1 MRKIIIIILF
11 CIGVIFA
18 QNNYPI
24 VLIHGFMG
32 WGEDE
37 MGGYNY
43 WGGREDYSQMLRD
56 QGHIVFTV
64 SVGPVSSNWDR
75 AIEVYTQLKGGQVD
89 YGLAH
94 AEKFNIIQKPVLK
107 SFEALYPEWDE
118 NHPVHLVGHSMG
130 GQTARMLQYLL
141 TQEISE
147 NEKTND
153 LEKSEF
159 LGQSHLNWIRSI
171 TSISTP
177 HNGTTLANVVSKT
190 IPFVQ
195 YFVGLAEVVGTR
207 FYDFDL
213 EQWSFSRGKDETW
226 AGYVK
231 RMRTHDAWATKNISS
246 WDLSIVGAQ
255 ELNNFLLAD
264 PDVYYFSIS
273 TSTTERSEDSPN
285 HIPIEGTSL
294 LIRSRSKILGSRV
307 AYWADGAS
315 TDSTWFEND
324 GIVNTISMAG
334 PTTGKN
340 GADPIVSYDENEF
353 LISGQWYALGP
364 IQIDHWNIVGHL
376 GDDITHKIAKNVLIN
391 QAIRLKE
398 LPPF

>member
-1 MRKIIIIILF
+1 MKKCIIIMFYIGIIS
-11 CIGVIFA
+11 A

-43 WGGREDYSQMLRD
+43 WGGKEDYSQMLRD

-64 SVGPVSSNWDR
+64 SVGPVSSNWER

-89 YGLAH
+89 YGLCH
-94 AEKFNIIQKPVLK
+94 AEKFNIIQKPELK
-107 SFEALYPEWDE
+107 SFEGLYPDWDE
-118 NHPVHLVGHSMG
+118 NYPVHLVGHSMG

-141 TQEISE
+141 TQEISQ
-147 NEKTND
+147 NEKTDD
-153 LEKSEF
+153 LEKSEL
-159 LGQSHLNWIRSI
+159 LGKSHLNWVRSI

-177 HNGTTLANVVSKT
+177 HNGTTLANVASKT

-195 YFVGLAEVVGTR
+195 YFIGLAGVVGTR
-207 FYDFDL
+207 FYNFDL
-213 EQWSFSRGKDETW
+213 EHWSFSRGKGETW
-226 AGYVK
+226 TRYVK
-231 RMRTHDAWATKNISS
+231 RMRKHDAWATKNISA
-246 WDLSIVGAQ
+246 WDLSIIGAQ
-255 ELNNFLLAD
+255 ELNSYLMAD

-273 TSTTERSEDSPN
+273 TTTTEKNESSSHHFPV
-285 HIPIEGTSL
+285 EGTSL
-294 LIRSRSKILGSRV
+294 LTRSRARIIGSHIG
-307 AYWADGAS
+307 YWADGTA

-324 GIVNTISMAG
+324 GIVNTVSMAG
-334 PTTGKN
+334 PTTGIN
-340 GADPIVSYDENEF
+340 GADPIVSYDGNEF
-353 LISGQWYALGP
+353 LISGQWYALSP
-364 IQIDHWNIVGHL
+364 VQIDHWNIVGHL
-376 GDDITHKIAKNVLIN
+376 GDDITNKIAKLVLTN